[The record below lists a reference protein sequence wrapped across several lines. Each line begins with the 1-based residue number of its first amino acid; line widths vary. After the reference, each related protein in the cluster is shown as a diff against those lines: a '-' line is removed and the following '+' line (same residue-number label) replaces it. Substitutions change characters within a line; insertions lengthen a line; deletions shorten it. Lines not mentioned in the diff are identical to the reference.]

1 MGEAFLTS
9 RLRFFIFSLI
19 FFCQNTGR
27 TAKMEYAVSG
37 MIIAAFFP
45 TIVDVSAKTSEAG
58 EVSTIMPIGRTSLRI
73 QGCRQASNRD

>member
-1 MGEAFLTS
+1 
-9 RLRFFIFSLI
+9 
-19 FFCQNTGR
+19 
-27 TAKMEYAVSG
+27 MEYAVSG